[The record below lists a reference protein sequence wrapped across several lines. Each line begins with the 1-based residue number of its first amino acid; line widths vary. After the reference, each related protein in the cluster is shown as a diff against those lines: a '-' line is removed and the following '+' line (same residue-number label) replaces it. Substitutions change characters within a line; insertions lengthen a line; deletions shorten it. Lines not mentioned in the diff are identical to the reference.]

1 MATPSARIR
10 RWGSGFKQRLERA
23 GIGSCFRRR
32 RGGRKSSH
40 GGRRGKFQH
49 HPRWRTGREFPS
61 PAIDR
66 PRPNNDQGGPSR
78 AWRSAKYPTDLS
90 NACLG
95 RRRIRQ
101 RSWKPLRRLLHDSN
115 RINRDSS
122 LSAIGTAARL
132 SSSGFYSCRFDRWRH
147 WRWSF
152 GLRRNFKRSRRNDG
166 FESGKSSARF
176 RQPGFTRASSH
187 YPDPPRRRPATGR
200 GYRCDRGRRD
210 CNSSPRRFRFR
221 PAFRRWIHQPRR
233 GIFSTGAPF
242 RRSNL

>member
-1 MATPSARIR
+1 MADRPGIPFPRHRQAPA
-10 RWGSGFKQRLERA
+10 KQRSRRALPSLEVREISDRSLQRLPRA
-23 GIGSCFRRR
+23 A
-32 RGGRKSSH
+32 SH
-40 GGRRGKFQH
+40 QAAQL
-49 HPRWRTGREFPS
+49 EAS
-61 PAIDR
+61 PA
-66 PRPNNDQGGPSR
+66 G
-78 AWRSAKYPTDLS
+78 
-90 NACLG
+90 
-95 RRRIRQ
+95 
-101 RSWKPLRRLLHDSN
+101 LLHDSN

-122 LSAIGTAARL
+122 LSAIGTAARP

-210 CNSSPRRFRFR
+210 RNSSPRRFRFR